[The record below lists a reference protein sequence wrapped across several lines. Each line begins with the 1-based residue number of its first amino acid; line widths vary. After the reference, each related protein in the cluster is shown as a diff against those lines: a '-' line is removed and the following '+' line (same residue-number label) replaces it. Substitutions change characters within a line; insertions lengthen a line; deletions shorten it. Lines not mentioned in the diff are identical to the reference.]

1 MSESTMKKVAY
12 SKSRLQSQT
21 KMANA
26 ISKNLKKGEV
36 YAIIDVMKGEYEDKV
51 TKVKHNS
58 DYLVIKDTA
67 GVVTRLAV
75 KEITRMSIADNAA
88 LYAGTE
94 EDGIELPINFTVNSM
109 EDRLFEGKQ
118 MFSTYAY
125 KDAQKMM
132 AGEITY
138 PKMIENGLLDEHPFE
153 ALQDYTISVKH

>member
-1 MSESTMKKVAY
+1 MKKVAY
-12 SKSRLQSQT
+12 SKSRILSQT

-26 ISKNLKKGEV
+26 ISKNLKQGEV
-36 YAIIDVMKGEYEDKV
+36 YTIVDVMKGEYEDKI

-67 GVVTRLAV
+67 GAATRIAV
-75 KEITRMSIADNAA
+75 KEVTRMIIAENAA

-94 EDGIELPINFTVNSM
+94 EDGIELPISFTVNSM
-109 EDRLFEGKQ
+109 EDRLYEGKQ

-125 KDAQKMM
+125 KDAPKLI

-138 PKMIENGLLDEHPFE
+138 PEMIANGLLGEHPFE
-153 ALQDYTISVKH
+153 ALQNYTISVKH